1 MRAFAPS
8 LPLALP
14 LVLTFALAAAPAAA
28 SELSGS
34 ITDQL
39 ILPTFQEL
47 AEDAQT
53 LAETAQADCNPQSPP
68 LRAAYSDAF
77 DAWIA
82 ASHYRFGPT
91 ETDSRAFALAFWPDS
106 RSKTPKALGNL
117 IRSEDPGIS
126 DPAQFAS
133 YSIASRGFYALEY
146 LLYDPQLSTTG
157 SADYRCALTRAI
169 SIDIAATTQSIKVD
183 WEQTYAAEM
192 HSPASRY
199 QSDEEI
205 TQELLKALTT
215 GLQVLDDMRL
225 GRPLGTFDRPRPN
238 RAEARRSGRSLRHVQ
253 VSLNALEPLAL
264 ALADSREDLQ
274 AKITAA
280 FAKARKKAG
289 TLNDPVFA
297 GVADPASRF
306 RIESLQQEIKN
317 LRALVT
323 GELGPALG
331 VAAGFNS
338 LDGD

>member
-1 MRAFAPS
+1 MRVPTPSLAPS
-8 LPLALP
+8 LVLA
-14 LVLTFALAAAPAAA
+14 FALAAAPVAA
-28 SELSGS
+28 SELSSS

-39 ILPTFQEL
+39 ILPAFQEL
-47 AEDAQT
+47 AEDAEA
-53 LAETAQADCNPQSPP
+53 LAETAKTDCDPQSAP
-68 LRAAYSDAF
+68 LRAAYGAAF

-117 IRSEDPGIS
+117 IRSEDPDIS

-133 YSIASRGFYALEY
+133 HSIAARGFYALEY
-146 LLYDPQLSTTG
+146 LLYDPQLSAAG
-157 SADYRCALTRAI
+157 SDDYRCALTRAI
-169 SIDIAATTQSIKVD
+169 SIDIAATAQSINTD
-183 WEQTYAAEM
+183 WEQNYAAEM
-192 HSPASRY
+192 HSPADRY

-205 TQELLKALTT
+205 TQELLKALST

-238 RAEARRSGRSLRHVQ
+238 RAEARRSGRSLRHVL

-264 ALADSREDLQ
+264 ALTDSRADLQ
-274 AKITAA
+274 SKITAG

-306 RIESLQQEIKN
+306 RIESLQQEIIN
-317 LRALVT
+317 LRALVS